1 MGGLAYTFLVRRLIP
16 RFGEPGLALGGG
28 LILCAAFTGLLLGPA
43 WPWAL
48 PASFV
53 AGLGFYMLHNTL
65 QTHATQMAP
74 AARGTAVSLFSAALF
89 MGQSVGVAIAAV
101 IVDVASAS
109 WLFGI
114 AAVALPVLG
123 IAFARLLRDRQLTL

>member
-1 MGGLAYTFLVRRLIP
+1 
-16 RFGEPGLALGGG
+16 
-28 LILCAAFTGLLLGPA
+28 
-43 WPWAL
+43 
-48 PASFV
+48 
-53 AGLGFYMLHNTL
+53 MLHNTL

-114 AAVALPVLG
+114 AAIALPLLG
-123 IAFARLLRDRQLTL
+123 FAFARLLRDRQLAL